1 MMLGDFSRD
10 VRNQMTVENLH
21 CSHRPV
27 VLTGNAACSLAKKKE
42 AANGENGKHRE
53 EMSEGKHNRREG

>member
-1 MMLGDFSRD
+1 
-10 VRNQMTVENLH
+10 
-21 CSHRPV
+21 